1 MTIGF
6 LNAFK
11 AGISFG
17 KDDLVIPESKEKII
31 TEAKK
36 MVEEYETQY
45 SEGLITKGRRI
56 GSTCER

>member
-1 MTIGF
+1 LDIFRYCGQKETVVFCDKLMTIGF

-31 TEAKK
+31 
-36 MVEEYETQY
+36 
-45 SEGLITKGRRI
+45 
-56 GSTCER
+56 